1 MYKFQNVKSSAISKI
16 GFDKETN
23 KLAVIFHHGREYE
36 YEGVSEATFKQFIN
50 APSIGKYYNQHI
62 KGLLP

>member
-1 MYKFQNVKSSAISKI
+1 MYKFQKVNSSAISEI
-16 GFDKETN
+16 GYDKQNN

-36 YEGVSEATFKQFIN
+36 YEGVSEDTFKQFIK